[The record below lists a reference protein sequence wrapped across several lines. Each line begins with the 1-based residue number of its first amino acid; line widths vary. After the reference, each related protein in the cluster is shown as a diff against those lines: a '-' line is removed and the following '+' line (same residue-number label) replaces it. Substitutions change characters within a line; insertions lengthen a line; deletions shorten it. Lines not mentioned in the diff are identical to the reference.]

1 METSVT
7 NPSSLPPQ
15 IGPYLI
21 EGKLGAGGMGTVY
34 KGRHKVT
41 GSLAAVKV
49 LPPTLAREDGFVERF
64 NREIEALRKLE
75 NPHVVKLFD
84 SGVDEET
91 SYYAMEYVEG
101 ETLTQTLYREKRL
114 PWRQVIEISL
124 QICSALKA
132 AHDAG
137 IIHRDLKPS
146 NLMISPDGT
155 VKLTDFGVA
164 QVFAASKLTVTGG
177 IIGTAEYMSPEQTQG
192 QRVTKKSD
200 LYSLG
205 AVMYVMITGR
215 PPFTGKTTIDII
227 QKHRF
232 SQFDHPRTF
241 VPEIPSWLDEIVC
254 TLLDKNPDKR
264 FPDAFVLSRR
274 LNEVL
279 MKVEISSG
287 PHTVELT
294 GAGIDLAPTVVAG
307 ETKRPRSGH
316 GGAGVG
322 TMMRNFLRA
331 EIESELRGT
340 PVSNFFSNTIVLVVS
355 FVLLIAGGFWWFSPR
370 QLNSEQQF
378 DAGVELMKHEPGTDW
393 VRAKSEFFQPL
404 LAADPETWQ
413 ERVAPYLEQ
422 IELYELKSTFT
433 RKTIRKAGVARNE
446 IERWL
451 KLAKNYQEFGDDTRS
466 EAILTSLL
474 VLLDDEQNAVQKKL
488 VEELLIEL
496 SNQRSEENDRY
507 ELAHSS
513 LAQADTFVGEGKAQ
527 EAVRIWQALIVLYED
542 DPQAKEF
549 VDLARQKLVSQ
560 ESSE

>member
-1 METSVT
+1 METSIT
-7 NPSSLPPQ
+7 NPSASLPPQ

-21 EGKLGAGGMGTVY
+21 EGKLGSGGMGTVY
-34 KGRHKVT
+34 KGRHAVT

-49 LPPTLAREDGFVERF
+49 LPPSLAREEGFVERF

-84 SGVDEET
+84 SGVDQET

-101 ETLTQTLYREKRL
+101 ETLTQKLYRVKRI
-114 PWRQVIEISL
+114 PWREVIDVTT

-137 IIHRDLKPS
+137 IIHRDLKPG

-232 SQFDHPRTF
+232 AQFDHPRTI

-279 MKVEISSG
+279 KKVELSSTQQ
-287 PHTVELT
+287 TVELT
-294 GAGIDLAPTVVAG
+294 GDGLDLAPTVMAG
-307 ETKRPRSGH
+307 ATGPARAGH

-331 EIESELRGT
+331 EIESEHRGT
-340 PVSNFFSNTIVLVVS
+340 PVTNFFSNTIVLVAM
-355 FVLLIAGGFWWFSPR
+355 FVLLIAGGFWWFTPR
-370 QLNSEQQF
+370 KLTPAQQF
-378 DAGVELMKHEPGTDW
+378 KAGVELMEQEPGAGW
-393 VRAKSEFFQPL
+393 VRAKDEYFQPL
-404 LAADPETWQ
+404 LATDPEAWQ
-413 ERVAPYLEQ
+413 EKAAPYLEQ

-451 KLAKNYQEFGDDTRS
+451 KLAQHYQSIGDDSRS
-466 EAILTSLL
+466 EAILSSLL
-474 VLLDDEQNAVQKKL
+474 VLLDEEEYAVQKQL
-488 VEELLIEL
+488 VEELLSDL
-496 SNQRSEENDRY
+496 RAQRTQESDRY
-507 ELAHSS
+507 ELAHTS
-513 LAQADTFVGEGKAQ
+513 LAQAAALADAGKTT
-527 EAVRIWQALIVLYED
+527 EAVEIWRALLVLYED
-542 DPQAKEF
+542 DPQADEI
-549 VDLARQKLVSQ
+549 VNQAREGLRRTSA
-560 ESSE
+560 E